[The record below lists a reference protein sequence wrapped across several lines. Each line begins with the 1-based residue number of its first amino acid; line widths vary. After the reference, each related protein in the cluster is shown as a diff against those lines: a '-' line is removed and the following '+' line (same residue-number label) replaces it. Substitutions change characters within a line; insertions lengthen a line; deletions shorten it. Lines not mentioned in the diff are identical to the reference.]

1 VWEIEFS
8 RRVLKDVRKLPKELL
23 ARVREKLELVKQDPW
38 KYSEPL
44 VNLPYRKI
52 RVGDY
57 RVIVDVRPQER
68 KIIVLMIE
76 HRKKVYKRLWKL

>member
-1 VWEIEFS
+1 MWEIEFS

>member
-1 VWEIEFS
+1 VWKIEFS
-8 RRVLKDVRKLPKELL
+8 RRVLKDVRKLPKDVL
-23 ARVREKLELVKQDPW
+23 ARVRETLKPIKQDPW
-38 KYSEPL
+38 KHLEPL

-57 RVIVDVRPQER
+57 RVIVDIRQQEK
-68 KIIVLMIE
+68 KIVVLMID